1 MDFRAFAAAVAIA
14 AVTLPVAASAQDQS
28 LVFAQADWREPG
40 SPEEARDS
48 KISADATELALLK
61 DAYVH
66 IDRAMRD
73 RLSGK
78 IDSAA
83 AEDKIA
89 ADNLTSFVNKYPSH
103 RLRIVFLRMAAE
115 RYLNSKEWEAAAEAA
130 QRIVQDP
137 KAQPVSKAIGARYA
151 SGAWQML
158 AVQEMKSGKIP
169 QLKLQPSSAR
179 GGAAP
184 QPRMPDR
191 PWKMFV
197 ENADVYA
204 QNYQADPTSKLT
216 AEERKSQGGADLGQL
231 QLIAAQVEF
240 GYDNIEDAQRRFGA
254 IIEQHP
260 GRADLLETAIPY
272 YLDSFKILKNTQGLE
287 AAVTKIEPAVTAEAK
302 KAAEAAAAPG
312 ASDEAK
318 KNAATLTRLAT
329 ELREGSK
336 GSDYNNAAGLMAKAE
351 GAGKEGK
358 DAAATYREAGAL
370 FEKFALGNKTSPD
383 APNALFNAAIAF
395 DKAKDPKKAIALRES
410 LLAAYPDAKVAQTT
424 TLMLGANLASA
435 RDYPA
440 SVKYNEEFLRRW
452 PEAPQRCLALQNL
465 GVAYQEM
472 KKPVEAGNTY
482 LRFANDPVC
491 GAEDVN
497 TTARILYSA
506 AKTQVDAKK
515 TAEARKTLQA
525 LVALKGVTD
534 PVAKSYQADA
544 ADRLKKMK

>member
-14 AVTLPVAASAQDQS
+14 AVTLPAAASAQEQS
-28 LVFAQADWREPG
+28 LVFAQADWREPS
-40 SPEEARDS
+40 SPEDARDS
-48 KISADATELALLK
+48 KINSDATEIALLR

-89 ADNLTSFVNKYPSH
+89 ADNLISFVNKYSSH

-137 KAQPVSKAIGARYA
+137 KALPVSKAIGARYA

-158 AVQEMKSGKIP
+158 AVQEMKAGKIP
-169 QLKLQPSSAR
+169 QLKLQPSTAR
-179 GGAAP
+179 GGAAH

-191 PWKMFV
+191 SWKMFV
-197 ENADVYA
+197 ENADIYA
-204 QNYQADPTSKLT
+204 KNWEADPTSKLT

-240 GYDNIEDAQRRFGA
+240 GYDNIEDAQKRFGA

-287 AAVTKIEPAVTAEAK
+287 AAVTKIEPAVSAAAK

-318 KNAATLTRLAT
+318 KDAATLARLAT

-336 GSDYNNAAGLMAKAE
+336 GSDYNNAAAIMAKAD
-351 GAGKEGK
+351 GP
-358 DAAATYREAGAL
+358 AAYKQAGAL
-370 FEKFALGNKTSPD
+370 FEKFALENKASPD

-395 DKAKDPKKAIALRES
+395 DKAAEPKKAIAIRES
-410 LLAAYPDAKVAQTT
+410 LVAAYPDAKVTQTA
-424 TLMLGANLASA
+424 TLMLGANLAAA

-465 GVAYQEM
+465 GVAYQET
-472 KKPVEAGNTY
+472 KKPVEAANTY

-491 GAEDVN
+491 GAEDAN

-515 TAEARKTLQA
+515 TAEAKKTLQT